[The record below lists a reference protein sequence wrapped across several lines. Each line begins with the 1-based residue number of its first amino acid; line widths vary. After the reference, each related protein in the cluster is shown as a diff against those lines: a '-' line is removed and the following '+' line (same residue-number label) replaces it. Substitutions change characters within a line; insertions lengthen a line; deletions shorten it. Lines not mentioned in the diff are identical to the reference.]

1 MQKQLSTTLR
11 VTTGFGLRKTR
22 SAPQHLLR
30 PQIRPAHPYILFKP
44 GHGTTTPAREA
55 RRRATSPAARFTVG
69 DCLTD
74 ALPEHDLALLLL
86 CDYCARSPADRAHLL
101 ARIREAM
108 VPGAGSCS
116 VTPRVPRSMRPP

>member
-44 GHGTTTPAREA
+44 GQEMLKTRVAHG
-55 RRRATSPAARFTVG
+55 F
-69 DCLTD
+69 C
-74 ALPEHDLALLLL
+74 ALPAEAGACPYANICEQCDNFMPALEFAPILQAQLDDVRAL
-86 CDYCARSPADRAHLL
+86 RLRVPVRPGTCGSRSPPTSSR
-101 ARIREAM
+101 
-108 VPGAGSCS
+108 
-116 VTPRVPRSMRPP
+116 